1 MQAIERQR
9 DVEAVVLAALIDA
22 HPEVLSEAAVR
33 RELTAVENTPER
45 LASIDEAVAGLVEV
59 GLVAREDD
67 RLVLTPAGPAGGGT
81 GAGSGPMLRPSPDES
96 RSQPR

>member
-22 HPEVLSEAAVR
+22 HPDQLTESAVQ

-45 LASIDEAVAGLVEV
+45 LASIGAAIEGLVEV
-59 GLVAREDD
+59 GLVAREADLL
-67 RLVLTPAGPAGGGT
+67 RLTPPALRAGELELG
-81 GAGSGPMLRPSPDES
+81 L
-96 RSQPR
+96 